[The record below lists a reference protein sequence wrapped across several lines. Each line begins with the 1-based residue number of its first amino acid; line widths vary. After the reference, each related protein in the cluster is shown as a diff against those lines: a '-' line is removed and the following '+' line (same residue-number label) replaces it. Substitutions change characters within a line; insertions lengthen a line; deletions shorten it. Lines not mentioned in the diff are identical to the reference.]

1 MEAVLSPYVPA
12 LQLTEGQPV
21 PFAANGGLSY
31 MLSDRGGDAGT
42 AAVTEAEL
50 SQIA

>member
-1 MEAVLSPYVPA
+1 
-12 LQLTEGQPV
+12 V

-31 MLSDRGGDAGT
+31 MLSDRGGHSET
-42 AAVTEAEL
+42 AAVKEAEL